1 MQKDEK
7 GVLYTC
13 NWKRSLSFSQ
23 WPKLKLKRAPQK
35 GHFSGFSHWGKIVA
49 LQPHTTHLRTTNM
62 YIYCE
67 NLPYNTVMRSS
78 LSILTVVWIISCAT
92 AQFGV
97 AQKKDAGKIE
107 PLLQQ
112 PNKEND
118 LVEALL
124 EVANSEKNILKKQDA
139 VDLAVMLE
147 QAAKDPDTLQMAL
160 RIQTEEKETIEELRA
175 TASIQDV
182 MMGLNQVLGEL
193 KMLEVVFE
201 DKEQALRL
209 MQEEGMIDPNRLPE
223 YQKNPALLEDDTRKG
238 LYFTFVTLAV
248 TAGFL

>member
-1 MQKDEK
+1 M
-7 GVLYTC
+7 T
-13 NWKRSLSFSQ
+13 
-23 WPKLKLKRAPQK
+23 LKPP
-35 GHFSGFSHWGKIVA
+35 I
-49 LQPHTTHLRTTNM
+49 P
-62 YIYCE
+62 
-67 NLPYNTVMRSS
+67 NTVMRSS
-78 LSILTVVWIISCAT
+78 LFILTVVWIISCAT

-118 LVEALL
+118 VVEALL
-124 EVANSEKNILKKQDA
+124 EVANSEKNILKNQDA

-160 RIQTEEKETIEELRA
+160 RIQTEQKETIEELRA

-223 YQKNPALLEDDTRKG
+223 YQKNPALLEDDTREG